1 MASVSVSVSGFRA
14 NFPEFSPDKYTDGA
28 LELVLAQAQLH
39 VSPRNGFGLNGSAR
53 EYAIYLMTAH
63 LRAMADMAASGQIT
77 GRAKTASSI
86 YQVSVSY
93 AMPPAKDMRDYWL
106 GLTTYG
112 LQLKGLL
119 KARTAAG
126 FFFGGEAED
135 VFR

>member
-1 MASVSVSVSGFRA
+1 MQPVSVSVLGFRA
-14 NFPEFSPDKYTDGA
+14 NFPEFSPDKYTDEA
-28 LELVLAQAQLH
+28 LELALTQAQLH
-39 VSPRNGFGLNGSAR
+39 VSPKNGFGLKDGAR
-53 EYAIYLMTAH
+53 AYAIYLMTAH

-93 AMPPAKDMRDYWL
+93 AMPPAKDMKEYWL
-106 GLTTYG
+106 GLTIYG
-112 LQLKGLL
+112 QQLQALL
-119 KARTAAG
+119 KSRTAAG